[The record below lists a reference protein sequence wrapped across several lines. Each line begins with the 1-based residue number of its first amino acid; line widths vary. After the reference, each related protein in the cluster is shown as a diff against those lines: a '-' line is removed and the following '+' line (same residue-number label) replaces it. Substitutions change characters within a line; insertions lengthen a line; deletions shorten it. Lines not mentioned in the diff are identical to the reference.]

1 MVVDVGCTVVEP
13 TSVLVLKFPGVIA
26 TDDAF
31 DTFQESVDVPAEAT
45 MEDDAVKEVTVG
57 RLPFKTVTVTADD
70 VATFAN
76 VSVVEAVSVC
86 DPFEAPLVSHAI

>member
-57 RLPFKTVTVTADD
+57 A
-70 VATFAN
+70 
-76 VSVVEAVSVC
+76 
-86 DPFEAPLVSHAI
+86 APLVVARPSWPCQISGDVVVASFTHPIKVLFLAS